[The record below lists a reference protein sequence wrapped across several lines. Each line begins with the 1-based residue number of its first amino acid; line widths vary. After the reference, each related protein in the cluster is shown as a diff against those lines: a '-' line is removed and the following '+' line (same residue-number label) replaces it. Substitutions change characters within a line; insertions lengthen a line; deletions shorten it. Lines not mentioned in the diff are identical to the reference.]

1 MFISCP
7 RRQETSQRNAA
18 QGKEGL
24 DRKKANMP
32 HFFALRHPLSLKDPS
47 HLSAIRQTK
56 GEDLWWENVI
66 VLKGFAKK
74 GTVRLGFNT
83 LTACK
88 RKTGIFLTS
97 QDCFGFRNYGMAK

>member
-7 RRQETSQRNAA
+7 RRQETNQRNAA

-24 DRKKANMP
+24 DRKKANVP

-74 GTVRLGFNT
+74 VQSVLGSTPLQCISVRRGF
-83 LTACK
+83 
-88 RKTGIFLTS
+88 F
-97 QDCFGFRNYGMAK
+97 